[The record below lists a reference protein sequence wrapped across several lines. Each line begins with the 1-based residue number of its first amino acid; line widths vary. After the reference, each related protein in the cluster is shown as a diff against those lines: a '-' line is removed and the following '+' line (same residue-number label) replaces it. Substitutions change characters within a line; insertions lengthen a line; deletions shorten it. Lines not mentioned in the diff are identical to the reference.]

1 MDHQG
6 IQADTEKTTAIK
18 EMSQPENVSELRRF
32 LGMIN
37 QMGKF
42 LCNVAQLK
50 PFILSFYDPN
60 AATKFSADPPL
71 MD

>member
-6 IQADTEKTTAIK
+6 IQADTEKTAAIK
-18 EMSQPENVSELRRF
+18 EMIQPENVSELRRF

-50 PFILSFYDPN
+50 PTFYDPN
-60 AATKFSADPPL
+60 AATKISADPPL